1 MPEEYRL
8 HHQKSRNLNLN
19 LHFSLYIS
27 HTPSNLTHFFITG
40 THDDSVSGSS
50 RPESAPERV
59 KFLCSHGGKILP
71 RPADGRLKYTGGD
84 TRVISVHRHITFHDL
99 MKKVTSMF
107 KGEMILKYQLMP
119 EDFET
124 LVTVKSDEDVRH
136 MIDEFARHGHV
147 GGPRLRAFLFPANPI
162 VTVNHSGS
170 IDRHSLEQRYINS
183 INGIV
188 VQPPPVR
195 PRPVNT
201 SYTTF
206 SNSSACS
213 SPRSPPPE
221 TMTTT
226 ATNPESTTCHGRSSS
241 LTRTRSSPSL
251 NNQVATVSP
260 NLSQNRRHHHRQQ
273 PPHHFHHQPYHPPK
287 PPLDRHPH
295 KTGGPEHLGRMKSTG
310 VAEYYR
316 QQPDH
321 TKSHS
326 HGTNRGGQMY
336 DQRGSPYDAY
346 YDGDCRYD
354 RTDSPPSPD
363 ASSSS
368 HSMRSER

>member
-8 HHQKSRNLNLN
+8 HHQKSR
-19 LHFSLYIS
+19 
-27 HTPSNLTHFFITG
+27 THD
-40 THDDSVSGSS
+40 DDSVSGSS

-84 TRVISVHRHITFHDL
+84 TRVISVHRHITFHGIVFRLFRTLMLCKSTISLLNL

-170 IDRHSLEQRYINS
+170 MNRHSLEQRYINS

-213 SPRSPPPE
+213 SPRSPPE

-226 ATNPESTTCHGRSSS
+226 TTNPESTTCHGRSSS

-251 NNQVATVSP
+251 NNQVANVSP

-273 PPHHFHHQPYHPPK
+273 SPHHFHHQPYHPPK
-287 PPLDRHPH
+287 PPLDRHTH

-336 DQRGSPYDAY
+336 DQRGPPYDAY